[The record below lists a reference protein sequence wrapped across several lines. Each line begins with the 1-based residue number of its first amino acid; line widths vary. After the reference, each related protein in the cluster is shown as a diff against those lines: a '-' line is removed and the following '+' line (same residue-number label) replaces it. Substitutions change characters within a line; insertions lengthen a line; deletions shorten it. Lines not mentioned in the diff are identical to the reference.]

1 MDGIIITAR
10 LKSTRLLK
18 KVTIKVE
25 GKTILNYLID
35 RIKNQSDLP
44 IYLCTSQEMEDDP
57 LINLS
62 NNLKI
67 NYFRGDAEDVLNR
80 YYECMNFFN
89 LENVYIVYA
98 DEPFIDIE
106 LLNLSFDQLK
116 NSREPSW
123 VRNDDYVDGV
133 FGYGFNYSALKM
145 VNNLKTSDNNEVWGK
160 MVSKMPLKIIK
171 NLCPYKV
178 KKDKVRLTIDYKDDL
193 DVFEKII
200 LEIRD
205 DYKFM
210 KIEEIINVYN
220 KLRLYQINLHRA
232 NDYNLRI
239 KSQSI

>member
-145 VNNLKTSDNNEVWGK
+145 VNNLKTSDNNEV
-160 MVSKMPLKIIK
+160 
-171 NLCPYKV
+171 
-178 KKDKVRLTIDYKDDL
+178 
-193 DVFEKII
+193 
-200 LEIRD
+200 
-205 DYKFM
+205 
-210 KIEEIINVYN
+210 
-220 KLRLYQINLHRA
+220 
-232 NDYNLRI
+232 
-239 KSQSI
+239 